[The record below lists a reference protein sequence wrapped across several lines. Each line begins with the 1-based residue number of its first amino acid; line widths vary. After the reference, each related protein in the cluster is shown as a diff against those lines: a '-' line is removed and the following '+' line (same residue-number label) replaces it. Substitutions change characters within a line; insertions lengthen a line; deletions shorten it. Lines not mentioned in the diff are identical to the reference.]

1 MSLSELAFATDEELE
16 EVEKAR
22 IAFEQDMFIVEQ
34 QFVAMS
40 HDASTE
46 VTDYD
51 QNYTRNHEK
60 SCSE

>member
-1 MSLSELAFATDEELE
+1 MSLSELVFATDEELE

-34 QFVAMS
+34 QFVAIS

-60 SCSE
+60 PCCE